1 MADANKDLNAKESV
15 SKRKEDAMS
24 AKSETTVSPPPPRG
38 AEKPKVFPKPEIKR
52 LRIVGGKP
60 SPTPPQTPQGVA
72 EPGKVSGTAESSK
85 QSKEAVPYQPH
96 PRLEWGLNE
105 WPSQFDPHMDWG
117 INEERI

>member
-1 MADANKDLNAKESV
+1 MADANKDLNARETTSEG
-15 SKRKEDAMS
+15 RKDVMS
-24 AKSETTVSPPPPRG
+24 AKSETTTLPAPSRG
-38 AEKPKVFPKPEIKR
+38 FEKPKVFPKPEIKR

-60 SPTPPQTPQGVA
+60 STVPPQAPQGVA
-72 EPGKVSGTAESSK
+72 EPEKVPGAAESSK

-105 WPSQFDPHMDWG
+105 WPSQLDPHRDWG